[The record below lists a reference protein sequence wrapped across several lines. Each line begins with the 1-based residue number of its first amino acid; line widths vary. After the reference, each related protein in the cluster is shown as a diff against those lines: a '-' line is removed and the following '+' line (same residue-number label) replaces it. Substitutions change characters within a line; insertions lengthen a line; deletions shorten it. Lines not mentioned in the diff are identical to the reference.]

1 MSLNIQSNENKK
13 NVQNFRVCMNI
24 PQTTKQI
31 QVNIE
36 RLPMIMSQVLS
47 FATLMQDKRP
57 VILGNLEFG
66 EQGKSKK
73 CFKLFSFSG
82 CQNSE
87 ARNYIN
93 DIRHKCL

>member
-1 MSLNIQSNENKK
+1 
-13 NVQNFRVCMNI
+13 
-24 PQTTKQI
+24 
-31 QVNIE
+31 
-36 RLPMIMSQVLS
+36 MIMSQVLS

-57 VILGNLEFG
+57 VILGNLKFG

-87 ARNYIN
+87 ASNYIN
-93 DIRHKCL
+93 DIRHKCLWTFWELLVETAGEENFLLVQAKEK